1 MHRSR
6 QLVASLAIAAVA
18 TLVAA
23 TTAAADSDL
32 NGDGRDDLVVGLPDE
47 AIAQVD
53 QAGVINVIQGGANG
67 LTARGDRLWDQAD
80 LSGTVEA
87 NDRFGNAIAYGDFDG
102 DGRDDVAIGA
112 PTEAWN
118 GERNAGVVH
127 VIYGSSS
134 LSRSRRQIISQS
146 GAMAG
151 KNEDGDFFGAVLAAG
166 DFDNDGRDD
175 LAIGAPGEDIS
186 GAVASGGVGVVFGAA
201 GGLNV
206 NDSIFFSQKG
216 KVPGRALDGDAFG
229 AALAVGDFN
238 DDNHDDL
245 AIGIPGKDL
254 PATDAGAVVVLY
266 GRTSGINRS
275 GSMFHQGSTG
285 LDNSGAEDWFGYS
298 LAAGDFDN
306 DGDDDLAVG
315 IRFDDTAGTDAGAVA
330 ILSGGGNGVSSAG
343 AYQIVRSGAA
353 GAAAAGDEF
362 GYSLAAADLVGGGAD
377 DLVIGA
383 PQVDIGGAIDT
394 GSVYVLTGSNA
405 GPLSTSSATV
415 VGQGPLNSASDESGD
430 RLGESLRTGD
440 FNGDGNEDLVVSSPF
455 EDVGTKTDSGVI
467 YVIYSNGTVL
477 DFSTSKRFHQGTSGI
492 KGKAEADDKFGTGL

>member
-6 QLVASLAIAAVA
+6 QLVASIALVAVASLIAAS
-18 TLVAA
+18 
-23 TTAAADSDL
+23 TAAADSDL

-118 GERNAGVVH
+118 GQSNAGVVH
-127 VIYGSSS
+127 VIYGTSG

-146 GAMAG
+146 GTMAG
-151 KNEDGDFFGAVLAAG
+151 KNEEGDFFGAVLAAG
-166 DFDNDGRDD
+166 DFDDDGRDD

-186 GAVASGGVGVVFGAA
+186 GAVASGGVGVVFGSS

-206 NDSIFFSQKG
+206 ADSMFFSQKG

-238 DDNHDDL
+238 GDGHDDL
-245 AIGIPGKDL
+245 AVGTPGKDL
-254 PATDAGAVVVLY
+254 PIRDAGSVVVLY
-266 GRTSGINRS
+266 GRNSGINKS
-275 GSMFHQGSTG
+275 GTLWHQGTLG
-285 LDNSGAEDWFGYS
+285 LNAAEEDWFGYS

-315 IRFDDTAGTDAGAVA
+315 IRFDDNAGVDAGAVA
-330 ILSGGGNGVSSAG
+330 VLQGSGSGVTAAG
-343 AYQIVRSGAA
+343 SYSMVRSGAA
-353 GAAAAGDEF
+353 GSAAAGDEF
-362 GYSLAAADLVGGGAD
+362 GYALAAGDLVGGGAD
-377 DLVIGA
+377 DLVIGV
-383 PQVDIGGAIDT
+383 PLVDVGSAVDSGA
-394 GSVYVLTGSNA
+394 VYVLPGVLN
-405 GPLSTSSATV
+405 GQLSTAAATV
-415 VGQGPLNSASDESGD
+415 VGQGPLRSAADETGD
-430 RLGESLRTGD
+430 RLGESLRIGD
-440 FNGDGNEDLVVSSPF
+440 FNGDGNQDLVVSSPF
-455 EDVGTKTDSGVI
+455 EDVGSKTDSGAI
-467 YVIYSNGTVL
+467 YVVYSNGTAL
-477 DFSTSKRFHQGTSGI
+477 DFSTSRRFHQGTAGI
-492 KGKAEADDKFGTGL
+492 KGKAEADDQFGTGL